1 MLNPNRW
8 CLKRVPKPESD
19 RQSVQDVVNGRI
31 VVGERLTGKTA
42 GRRETTR
49 VTRSPPDDMRTVS
62 RYPDPLL
69 DPAAS
74 GDL

>member
-1 MLNPNRW
+1 M
-8 CLKRVPKPESD
+8 
-19 RQSVQDVVNGRI
+19 NGRI
-31 VVGERLTGKTA
+31 VVGERMTGKTA
-42 GRRETTR
+42 GRRESTR

-62 RYPDPLL
+62 RYPDPDPLL